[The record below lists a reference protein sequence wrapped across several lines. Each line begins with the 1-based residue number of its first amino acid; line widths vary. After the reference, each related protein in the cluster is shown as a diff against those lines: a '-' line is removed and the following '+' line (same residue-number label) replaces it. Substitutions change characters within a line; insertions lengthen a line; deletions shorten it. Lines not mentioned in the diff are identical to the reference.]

1 MKIFDI
7 IVCALSLVVIIEGFE
22 GEFANPTIFDMA
34 KWISCIIMIACY
46 INYSKRGDLNDEI

>member
-22 GEFANPTIFDMA
+22 GEFANPTIFDIV
-34 KWISCIIMIACY
+34 KWISCIAMIVCY
-46 INYSKRGDLNDEI
+46 IYYRKRGDIND

>member
-7 IVCALSLVVIIEGFE
+7 IVCALSLVVIIEGLE
-22 GEFANPTIFDMA
+22 GEFANPTIFDMV

-46 INYSKRGDLNDEI
+46 INYRKRGDLND